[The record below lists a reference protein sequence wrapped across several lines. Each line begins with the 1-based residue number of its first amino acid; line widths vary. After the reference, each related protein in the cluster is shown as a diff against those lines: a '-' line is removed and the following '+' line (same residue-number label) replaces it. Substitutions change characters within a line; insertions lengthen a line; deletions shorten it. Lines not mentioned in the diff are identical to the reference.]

1 MPIQHVPRRFLV
13 SLVVVLALAIWGG
26 FLVNRQAQ
34 LEISDTG
41 PGIPTNDLPH
51 VFERFFRAD
60 PGRLGTIEGA
70 GLGLSI
76 VQSCGSH
83 EPQAVTSTEFI

>member
-1 MPIQHVPRRFLV
+1 LV

>member
-1 MPIQHVPRRFLV
+1 LV
-13 SLVVVLALAIWGG
+13 SLVVVPALAIRGG
-26 FLVNRQAQ
+26 FLVNRQAP
-34 LEISDTG
+34 LEIFDTG

-60 PGRLGTIEGA
+60 PGRLGPIEGA

>member
-1 MPIQHVPRRFLV
+1 MVVP
-13 SLVVVLALAIWGG
+13 ALAIRGG
-26 FLVNRQAQ
+26 FLVNRQAP

-60 PGRLGTIEGA
+60 PGRLGNRLGTIEGA